1 MGVERM
7 SEITIKQAKTEDIP
21 IIENILLDTVN
32 WLNEMEQPLWGA
44 GEVSWD
50 ALSKNYQIGDFYIAY
65 SDRKPSGCMAL
76 VDYDPFFWP
85 DVKKGESLFIHKFA
99 VTKTARKSGVADALM
114 DFFKKQGVERRVK
127 TLRLDTH
134 ALRPKLR
141 AFYERHGFV
150 FVKVKVL
157 KGDRHTAFY
166 IYTLP
171 DSVLAQNKSSWN
183 TMADSW
189 FGVTALPT
197 YGCLCPNEDELH
209 LFPDLNDK
217 KMLDIGCGS
226 GHSLKWC
233 GDHGSTELW
242 GLDISDRQL
251 ENAGKYLRDNA
262 YNPKLFCSPME
273 QNPGLPQGYF
283 DVVYSIYAIGWT
295 VDLQGTFNLIASY
308 LKSGGVFIFSW
319 DHPFMHC
326 VEVKDGQLIFSGS
339 YYEAEPFSYIQRG
352 NPVTLL
358 NRRLSDY
365 INALSAAGFT
375 VERVVEET
383 DKTILERDAE
393 FSSDYYAPSKAKRF
407 PLSLIVK
414 ARKL

>member
-1 MGVERM
+1 M
-7 SEITIKQAKTEDIP
+7 SRITIKQAEAEDIP
-21 IIENILLDTVN
+21 ILVSILLDTVN

-44 GEVSWD
+44 EEVTWD
-50 ALSKNYQIGDFYIAY
+50 ALSKNYKIGEFYIAY
-65 SDRKPSGCMAL
+65 SDGKPSGCMAL

-85 DVKKGESLFIHKFA
+85 DIQKGESLFIHKLA
-99 VTKTARKSGVADALM
+99 VTKTARKSGVADTLM
-114 DFFKKQGVERRVK
+114 NHFKKQGEERRVN

-134 ALRPKLR
+134 AQRPKLR

-150 FVKVKVL
+150 FVKVKVF

-166 IYTLP
+166 VYTLP
-171 DSVLAQNKSSWN
+171 DSILAQNKSSWN

-189 FGVTALPT
+189 FGTTALPT

-209 LFPDLNDK
+209 LFSDLSGK
-217 KMLDIGCGS
+217 KVLDIGCGS

-233 GDHGSTELW
+233 GDHGSAELW
-242 GLDISDRQL
+242 GLDISERQL
-251 ENAGKYLRDNA
+251 ENAGKHLRDNA
-262 YNPKLFCSPME
+262 YNPRLFCSPME
-273 QNPGLPQGYF
+273 HNPGLPQGYF

-295 VDLQGTFNLIASY
+295 MDLQGTFNLIASY
-308 LKSGGVFIFSW
+308 LKPGGAFIFSW
-319 DHPFMHC
+319 DHPLMHC
-326 VEVKDGQLIFSGS
+326 VEAKDGQLILSGS
-339 YYEAEPFSYIQRG
+339 YYETEPFSYFQRE

-365 INALSAAGFT
+365 INALSTAGFA

-383 DKTILERDAE
+383 DRTILERDVE
-393 FSSDYYAPSKAKRF
+393 FSSDYYSPSRAKRF
-407 PLSLIVK
+407 PLSIIVK